1 VAVGLLAATGGFA
14 IGGLAAGRGAVG
26 LLASGGGAAGWFAQ
40 GGGGGGAL
48 GVRTR
53 DGRSPRIIPGH
64 DPGPSACA
72 CISFCSSSGL
82 RPGNANAERIA
93 VPLVNTF
100 GSAAASM

>member
-1 VAVGLLAATGGFA
+1 MVAVGLLAATGGFA
-14 IGGLAAGRGAVG
+14 IGGLAAGGGAVG
-26 LLASGGGAAGWFAQ
+26 LLAS